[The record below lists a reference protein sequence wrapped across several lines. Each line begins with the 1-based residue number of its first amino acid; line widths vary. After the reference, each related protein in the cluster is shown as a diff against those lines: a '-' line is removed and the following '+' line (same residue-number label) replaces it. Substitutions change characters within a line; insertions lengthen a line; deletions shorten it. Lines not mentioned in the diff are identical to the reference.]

1 MRAKRRLAR
10 KWRKAGTEAGPPA
23 PPGNS
28 QTVPPPAN
36 QKEESASTDSEAG
49 HSDLLGRVAAV
60 LGNVGVLTAL
70 LVYFGWVR
78 SEVQAKTLGI
88 DESIL
93 GMSTQ
98 EYLLRSVRP
107 VLVLLI
113 VMATAGLVWVLF
125 DHWLTN
131 RLRVRGPDDR
141 LYTWIARLMPA
152 AIIVLPVAGWFAQY
166 PWPALAYI
174 AFPLMCAAG
183 LLLTLYAFRLR
194 AALPGGL
201 PLGAR
206 HGNVLRVCVAALV
219 GVALFTTASNY
230 ATVEGTELARSFD
243 RQLPALP
250 RVVVHSLSPLNID
263 APGVQVTQLGEAVGF
278 AYQYSGLRLL
288 ERAGGRYF
296 FVSDEWT
303 PEYGVVVVLKDDEP
317 GIRYD
322 FVRDER

>member
-1 MRAKRRLAR
+1 MTAKRRLSR
-10 KWRKAGTEAGPPA
+10 WWRRAETGTEPQT
-23 PPGNS
+23 PPGNGTS
-28 QTVPPPAN
+28 IPQHADQQDDPTPA
-36 QKEESASTDSEAG
+36 ESGDR
-49 HSDLLGRVAAV
+49 SDLLGRVATV
-60 LGNVGVLTAL
+60 LGNVAVLTAL

-78 SEVQAKTLGI
+78 SEVQARTLGI

-107 VLVLLI
+107 VLILLI
-113 VMATAGLVWVLF
+113 VVATAGLLWVLF

-131 RLRVRGPDDR
+131 RLRRRGSDDR

-183 LLLTLYAFRLR
+183 LLLALYALRLR

-206 HGNVLRVCVAALV
+206 HGNVLRACVAALV
-219 GVALFTTASNY
+219 GVALFVTASNY

-250 RVVVHSLSPLNID
+250 RVVVHSVNPLNID
-263 APGVQVTQLGEAVGF
+263 APGVEATQLDGTVGF
-278 AYQYSGLRLL
+278 AYRYSGLRLL

-296 FVSDEWT
+296 FVSDGWT

-322 FVRDER
+322 FVRDQR

>member
-1 MRAKRRLAR
+1 MTVKRRLAR
-10 KWRKAGTEAGPPA
+10 RWRKAGTETVAQS

-28 QTVPPPAN
+28 TSVPNQPAR
-36 QKEESASTDSEAG
+36 QDEAAPAESGADR
-49 HSDLLGRVAAV
+49 SDLLGRVAAV

-113 VMATAGLVWVLF
+113 VVATAGLLWVLF

-131 RLRVRGPDDR
+131 RLRRRGSDDR
-141 LYTWIARLMPA
+141 LYLWIVRLMPA

-183 LLLTLYAFRLR
+183 LLLALYALRLR

-206 HGNVLRVCVAALV
+206 HGNVLRACVAALV

-263 APGVQVTQLGEAVGF
+263 APGVQATQLGEAVGF

-322 FVRDER
+322 FVRDQR